1 MMSEVRWMDRFAHN
15 LELLLREEGMSQRD
29 LARATGI
36 SEGTI
41 SRYLNRQCM
50 PSVNAL
56 VNIADAFPMAQIDE
70 LLYFGERMEMKPSR
84 RW

>member
-1 MMSEVRWMDRFAHN
+1 MMSEVQWMRIFAGN
-15 LELLLREEGMSQRD
+15 LRSMLKENRMTQREL
-29 LARATGI
+29 AKATGI

-41 SRYLNRQCM
+41 SRYLNAQCM

-56 VNIADAFPMAQIDE
+56 VNIANEFPCTDICD
-70 LLYFGERMEMKPSR
+70 LLYFGDKIEMKPSK

>member
-1 MMSEVRWMDRFAHN
+1 MMSEVKWMDRFAHN
-15 LELLLREEGMSQRD
+15 LELLLKENHMTQRD
-29 LARATGI
+29 LAKATGI

-41 SRYLNRQCM
+41 SRYLSRQCM

-56 VNIADAFPMAQIDE
+56 VNIAHEFPVAEIYE
-70 LLYFGERMEMKPSR
+70 LLYFGDQLEMKPSR

>member
-1 MMSEVRWMDRFAHN
+1 MMSEVKWMDRFAHS
-15 LELLLREEGMSQRD
+15 LESLLQENHMTQRD
-29 LARATGI
+29 LAKAAGI

-56 VNIADAFPMAQIDE
+56 VNIAHEFPVAGIDE
-70 LLYFGERMEMKPSR
+70 ILYFGDQIEMKPSR

>member
-1 MMSEVRWMDRFAHN
+1 MMSEVRWMDRFAHS
-15 LELLLREEGMSQRD
+15 LESLLKENDMSQRD

-41 SRYLNRQCM
+41 SRYLSRKCM

-56 VNIADAFPMAQIDE
+56 VNIAYAFPMAQIDE
-70 LLYFGERMEMKPSR
+70 ILCFGERIEMKPSR

>member
-1 MMSEVRWMDRFAHN
+1 MMSEVKWMDRFAHS
-15 LELLLREEGMSQRD
+15 LELLLQENHMTQRD

-56 VNIADAFPMAQIDE
+56 VNIAHEFSVAGIDE
-70 LLYFGERMEMKPSR
+70 ILYFGDQIEMKPSR

>member
-1 MMSEVRWMDRFAHN
+1 MMSEVRWMDRFAHS
-15 LELLLREEGMSQRD
+15 LESLLREHDISQRE
-29 LARATGI
+29 LARRTRI

-56 VNIADAFPMAQIDE
+56 VNIAHAFPEARIDE
-70 LLYFGERMEMKPSR
+70 ILYFGEQMEMKPSR